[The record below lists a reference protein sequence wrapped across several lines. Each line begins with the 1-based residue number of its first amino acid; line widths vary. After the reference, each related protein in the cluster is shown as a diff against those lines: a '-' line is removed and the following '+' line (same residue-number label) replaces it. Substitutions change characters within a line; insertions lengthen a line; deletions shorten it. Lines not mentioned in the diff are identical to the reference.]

1 MPLLRHHFEESQATM
16 GRRGKI
22 RDKSGR
28 SNIFKLGGGGGWC
41 RAAHPEKSISGIGHL
56 VQDYA
61 NAVRVVDQTTHLRPS
76 MERPMPPITT
86 RLVALLALCLTL
98 EVPAQTNGCPAGE
111 KPVCLDSCVCLPDLG
126 LMADGIY
133 QMAAPALALW
143 LTQAR
148 AEADIAGT
156 QPIPPHIREQLLRWY
171 DPSVLDTARYK
182 VSDNSQMN
190 AATAM
195 LQNPDV
201 GAVTLIDIIL
211 FRDAQTAEQDLALWA
226 HELKHVQQYQE
237 WGVEGFAQRYTQ
249 DFNAVEAP
257 AYAIQAEVRR
267 SLREAAD

>member
-1 MPLLRHHFEESQATM
+1 
-16 GRRGKI
+16 
-22 RDKSGR
+22 
-28 SNIFKLGGGGGWC
+28 
-41 RAAHPEKSISGIGHL
+41 
-56 VQDYA
+56 
-61 NAVRVVDQTTHLRPS
+61 
-76 MERPMPPITT
+76 MPPNIT
-86 RLVALLALCLTL
+86 RLVALFVLCLTL

-111 KPVCLDSCVCLPDLG
+111 KQVCLDGCICLPDLG
-126 LMADGIY
+126 QMPDGIY
-133 QMAAPALALW
+133 QIAAPALALW

-148 AEADIAGT
+148 AEAANAGI

-171 DPSVLDTARYK
+171 DPSVLDAARYK
-182 VSDNSQMN
+182 VSDNGQLS

-211 FRDAQTAEQDLALWA
+211 FRDAQTAEQDIALWA

-267 SLREAAD
+267 SVRAGTH

>member
-1 MPLLRHHFEESQATM
+1 MS
-16 GRRGKI
+16 
-22 RDKSGR
+22 
-28 SNIFKLGGGGGWC
+28 
-41 RAAHPEKSISGIGHL
+41 
-56 VQDYA
+56 
-61 NAVRVVDQTTHLRPS
+61 
-76 MERPMPPITT
+76 PIIT
-86 RLVALLALCLTL
+86 RLAALFVLCLTL
-98 EVPAQTNGCPAGE
+98 EVAAQNNACPAGE
-111 KPVCLDSCVCLPDLG
+111 NPVCLDGCICLPDLG
-126 LMADGIY
+126 QLLGPLPDGLY
-133 QMAAPALALW
+133 QIAAPALALW

-148 AEADIAGT
+148 AEAASAGI

-182 VSDNSQMN
+182 ISDNSQFS

-211 FRDAQTAEQDLALWA
+211 FRDAQTAEQNIALWA

-267 SLREAAD
+267 LMREWAY

>member
-1 MPLLRHHFEESQATM
+1 ML
-16 GRRGKI
+16 
-22 RDKSGR
+22 
-28 SNIFKLGGGGGWC
+28 
-41 RAAHPEKSISGIGHL
+41 SII
-56 VQDYA
+56 
-61 NAVRVVDQTTHLRPS
+61 
-76 MERPMPPITT
+76 T
-86 RLVALLALCLTL
+86 RLVALFVLCLTL
-98 EVPAQTNGCPAGE
+98 EVPAQTNACPPGE
-111 KPVCLDSCVCLPDLG
+111 KQVCLDGCICLPDVVP
-126 LMADGIY
+126 DGIY
-133 QMAAPALALW
+133 QIAAPALALW

-148 AEADIAGT
+148 AEAASAGI
-156 QPIPPHIREQLLRWY
+156 QPIPPRIREQLLRWY

-182 VSDNSQMN
+182 VSDNGQLS

-211 FRDAQTAEQDLALWA
+211 FRDAQAAEQNVALWA

-267 SLREAAD
+267 WVREGTD

>member
-1 MPLLRHHFEESQATM
+1 
-16 GRRGKI
+16 
-22 RDKSGR
+22 
-28 SNIFKLGGGGGWC
+28 
-41 RAAHPEKSISGIGHL
+41 
-56 VQDYA
+56 
-61 NAVRVVDQTTHLRPS
+61 
-76 MERPMPPITT
+76 MPPIIT
-86 RLVALLALCLTL
+86 RLMALSVFCLSL
-98 EVPAQTNGCPAGE
+98 EVPAQSDACPAGE
-111 KPVCLDSCVCLPDLG
+111 KQVCVEICLCLPADL
-126 LMADGIY
+126 Y
-133 QMAAPALALW
+133 QIATPALAMW

-148 AEADIAGT
+148 AEAASADI

-171 DPSVLDTARYK
+171 DPGVLDAAHYK
-182 VSDNSQMN
+182 VSDNGQFN

-211 FRDAQTAEQDLALWA
+211 FRDAPSAEQNVALWA

-267 SLREAAD
+267 AVRQGLTEGQ

>member
-1 MPLLRHHFEESQATM
+1 MS
-16 GRRGKI
+16 
-22 RDKSGR
+22 
-28 SNIFKLGGGGGWC
+28 
-41 RAAHPEKSISGIGHL
+41 SI
-56 VQDYA
+56 
-61 NAVRVVDQTTHLRPS
+61 TTHL
-76 MERPMPPITT
+76 
-86 RLVALLALCLTL
+86 VALFVLCLTL
-98 EVPAQTNGCPAGE
+98 EVQAQTNACPAGE
-111 KPVCLDSCVCLPDLG
+111 TQVCLDDCICLPDVGQLLG
-126 LMADGIY
+126 AMPDGVY
-133 QMAAPALALW
+133 QIAAPALALW

-148 AEADIAGT
+148 AEAANAGI

-171 DPSVLDTARYK
+171 DPSVLDTARYN
-182 VSDNSQMN
+182 VSDNGQFN

-211 FRDAQTAEQDLALWA
+211 FRDAQAAEQDIALWA

-267 SLREAAD
+267 WVREGTD